1 MSARYR
7 AACERWRD
15 TAGLSHE
22 QLAHQIRDDAIDI
35 LVDLNLHMADDR
47 LEVFARKPAPVQVT
61 YLGYPSTTGLQQI
74 DWRITDA
81 HLDPDV
87 ENDAYYAEKSFRLP
101 WNFYWRPVHPTP
113 EPNELPARAGG
124 APITFGCLNNFTK
137 VTQPTVDLWG
147 RVLSELPDSRL
158 LLMTGPGAHRK
169 RLTDRFA
176 SHNVN
181 ADRIEF
187 VDYMPQYEY
196 LATYHR
202 IDIALDTYPCPG
214 HATTCDALWMGVP
227 VVTLP
232 ASTAISRGGVSI
244 LRAVNLPEFIA
255 DSADDCVRR
264 LVSLAQDRPRLQ
276 QLRSELRPRMLASPL
291 MDAARFVRDFE
302 AAYRSMW
309 TQWLQQTASRA

>member
-1 MSARYR
+1 
-7 AACERWRD
+7 
-15 TAGLSHE
+15 
-22 QLAHQIRDDAIDI
+22 
-35 LVDLNLHMADDR
+35 
-47 LEVFARKPAPVQVT
+47 
-61 YLGYPSTTGLQQI
+61 
-74 DWRITDA
+74 
-81 HLDPDV
+81 
-87 ENDAYYAEKSFRLP
+87 
-101 WNFYWRPVHPTP
+101 
-113 EPNELPARAGG
+113 
-124 APITFGCLNNFTK
+124 
-137 VTQPTVDLWG
+137 
-147 RVLSELPDSRL
+147 
-158 LLMTGPGAHRK
+158 
-169 RLTDRFA
+169 
-176 SHNVN
+176 
-181 ADRIEF
+181 
-187 VDYMPQYEY
+187 MPQYEY

-255 DSADDCVRR
+255 DSADDCVRS

-276 QLRSELRPRMLASPL
+276 QLRSELRPRVLASPL